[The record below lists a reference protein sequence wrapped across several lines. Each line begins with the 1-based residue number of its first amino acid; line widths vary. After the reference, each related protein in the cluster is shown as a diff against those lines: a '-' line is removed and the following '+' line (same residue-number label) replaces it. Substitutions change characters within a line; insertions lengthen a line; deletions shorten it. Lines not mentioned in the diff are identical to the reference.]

1 LPILVLTKERV
12 MVFKKK
18 DSRYGRKVNKL
29 IFNEKLKKFRLLGAF
44 LFLILAI
51 GLAVH
56 IFSAGR
62 TSLTNEKRE
71 ILQYWS
77 EGNFERVYVLSKN
90 ALADKPID
98 YFFLTINGF
107 SAYQLG
113 ISQINNQDKLFFINE
128 CIVSL
133 RKALLL
139 KEAAN
144 DGRVFYV
151 LGKAYYYKGSDYSD
165 LAIKYLEK
173 ANQLSHD
180 AMDIPEFL
188 GLSYAMAGDYRSS
201 VEAFTRA
208 FVPGLTPSDN
218 LLLSIA
224 RSYIALND
232 FSMAEGYL
240 RRCIDTSP
248 DSNSIVVARF
258 LLAEIYLNSGDFE
271 NAQIQYYSIL
281 NDSGENAE
289 VRFQLGELYNLTGD
303 TTRARAEWR
312 LAVRQDPTHARA
324 RTRLNI

>member
-1 LPILVLTKERV
+1 ML
-12 MVFKKK
+12 FKKK
-18 DSRYGRKVNKL
+18 QSQYGSKVYRL
-29 IFNEKLKKFRLLGAF
+29 IFSEKLKKIRLLAAF
-44 LFLILAI
+44 LFLFLAI
-51 GLAVH
+51 GLAIH
-56 IFSAGR
+56 IFSEAR

-71 ILQYWS
+71 MLQYWNA
-77 EGNFERVYVLSKN
+77 ENFEKVYILSKN
-90 ALADKPID
+90 ALIDKPVD

-128 CIVSL
+128 CIISL

-144 DGRVFYV
+144 DGRIHYV
-151 LGKAYYYKGSDYSD
+151 LGKAYYYKGSDFSD

-180 AMDIPEFL
+180 AADIPEFL

-208 FVPGLTPSDN
+208 FLPGTTPSDN

-224 RSYIALND
+224 RSYIALNE
-232 FSMAEGYL
+232 FTMAEGYL

-248 DSNSIVVARF
+248 DSNSVIIARF
-258 LLAEIYLNSGDFE
+258 LLAEIYMNSGNFE

-281 NDSGENAE
+281 SDSGENAE
-289 VRFQLGELYNLTGD
+289 VRFQLGELYNLAGD